1 MSKYIQ
7 EMQNKY
13 SRGHE
18 QMEKRPYLVVYDSD
32 DYVLG
37 FPLTTKNK
45 KTKPYP
51 SHKNPTV
58 SVDKISDIISEV
70 MIDQLQ
76 FIYKNDFTNGLVIS
90 FLKSTSGSIRIR
102 YVTPAITRI

>member
-13 SRGHE
+13 SLGHE
-18 QMEKRPYLVVYDSD
+18 QMKKRPYLVVYDSD

-45 KTKPYP
+45 KLNHTHRTK
-51 SHKNPTV
+51 
-58 SVDKISDIISEV
+58 I
-70 MIDQLQ
+70 QL
-76 FIYKNDFTNGLVIS
+76 
-90 FLKSTSGSIRIR
+90 
-102 YVTPAITRI
+102 